1 MLFGISERTQLMK
14 KTAQRQPL
22 RTKAPPQKRS
32 RQKVVTINA
41 EIVKLHRHGAGD
53 SSYDEALATE
63 ILDLL
68 AEGKTLR
75 AICREPNMPSAR
87 TVSRWATDD
96 IHGFAARYDRARRL
110 QGDAIFDEVVDI
122 TNEKF
127 VDIVEVQAAKLKVDA
142 RKWFLA
148 KLHPERFGDKVEI
161 TSRTEKLSDEQVD
174 AQLLGLLEGS
184 DYAAL
189 SSKHQGT
196 QKLLAKPRR

>member
-22 RTKAPPQKRS
+22 RTKALPQKRS

-41 EIVKLHRHGAGD
+41 EIVKIHRHGAGD

-75 AICREPNMPSAR
+75 AICREPRMPSAR
-87 TVSRWATDD
+87 TVGRWATND
-96 IHGFAARYDRARRL
+96 IHGFAPRYDRARKL
-110 QGDAIFDEVVDI
+110 QGDAIFDEAIDI
-122 TNEKF
+122 RNEKF
-127 VDIVEVQAAKLKVDA
+127 VDIVEVNAAKFKVDT

-148 KLHPERFGDKVEI
+148 KLHPE
-161 TSRTEKLSDEQVD
+161 
-174 AQLLGLLEGS
+174 
-184 DYAAL
+184 YW
-189 SSKHQGT
+189 
-196 QKLLAKPRR
+196 AKGRDHVAHGKAYGRAG

>member
-1 MLFGISERTQLMK
+1 MK

-22 RTKAPPQKRS
+22 RTKAPPQKRG
-32 RQKVVTINA
+32 RPAKVVKINA
-41 EIVKLHRHGAGD
+41 KIVKLHRHGTGD
-53 SSYDEALATE
+53 SGYDEVIATE
-63 ILDLL
+63 ILDQL

-75 AICREPNMPSAR
+75 AICRERGMPSAR
-87 TVSRWATDD
+87 TVGRWATDD
-96 IHGFAARYDRARRL
+96 IHGFAARYDRARKL

-161 TSRTEKLSDEQVD
+161 TSRTEKLSDEQID
-174 AQLLGLLEGS
+174 AQLFNLLE
-184 DYAAL
+184 AADHASL
-189 SSKHQGT
+189 LKQPST

>member
-1 MLFGISERTQLMK
+1 MK
-14 KTAQRQPL
+14 KTARRQPL

-75 AICREPNMPSAR
+75 AICREPNTPSAR
-87 TVSRWATDD
+87 TVSRWATND
-96 IHGFAARYDRARRL
+96 IHGFADRYDRARKM
-110 QGDAIFDEVVDI
+110 QGDAIFDEVIDI

-127 VDIVEVQAAKLKVDA
+127 VDIVEVQAARLKVDA

-189 SSKHQGT
+189 SPKHSGARN
-196 QKLLAKPRR
+196 LLAKPDAKRLISRTFL

>member
-1 MLFGISERTQLMK
+1 MK

-22 RTKAPPQKRS
+22 RTKASPQKRG
-32 RQKVVTINA
+32 RLKVVTISA
-41 EIVKLHRHGAGD
+41 EIVKLQRHGSRDG
-53 SSYDEALATE
+53 SYDEALATE

-75 AICREPNMPSAR
+75 AICREPGMPSAR

-127 VDIVEVQAAKLKVDA
+127 IDIVEVQAAKLKVDA
-142 RKWFLA
+142 SKWFLA
-148 KLHPERFGDKVEI
+148 KLHPDRFGDKVEI
-161 TSRTEKLSDEQVD
+161 TSRTEKLSDEQID
-174 AQLLGLLEGS
+174 AQLFNLLETADHAS
-184 DYAAL
+184 L
-189 SSKHQGT
+189 LKQPGT
-196 QKLLAKPRR
+196 RKLLAKPRR

>member
-1 MLFGISERTQLMK
+1 MK
-14 KTAQRQPL
+14 KTAQRQLL

-41 EIVKLHRHGAGD
+41 EIVKLHRHGTVD
-53 SSYDEALATE
+53 SGYDEALATE
-63 ILDLL
+63 ILDQL

-87 TVSRWATDD
+87 RVNRWATDD
-96 IHGFAARYDRARRL
+96 INGFAARYDRARRL

-127 VDIVEVQAAKLKVDA
+127 VDNVEVNAAKLKVDA

-174 AQLLGLLEGS
+174 EQLLNLLE
-184 DYAAL
+184 AANHASL
-189 SSKHQGT
+189 LKQPSAR
-196 QKLLAKPRR
+196 KLLAKPQR

>member
-1 MLFGISERTQLMK
+1 MK

-22 RTKAPPQKRS
+22 RTKASPQKRG
-32 RQKVVTINA
+32 RLKVVTINA
-41 EIVKLHRHGAGD
+41 EIVKLQRHGSRDG
-53 SSYDEALATE
+53 SYDEALATE

-75 AICREPNMPSAR
+75 AICREPNMSSAR

-96 IHGFAARYDRARRL
+96 INGFAARYDRARRL

-127 VDIVEVQAAKLKVDA
+127 IDIVDVQAAKLKVDA

-148 KLHPERFGDKVEI
+148 KLHPERFGDKAEI
-161 TSRTEKLSDEQVD
+161 TSRTEKFSDEQID
-174 AQLLGLLEGS
+174 AQLFNLLETVDHAS
-184 DYAAL
+184 L
-189 SSKHQGT
+189 LKQPGT
-196 QKLLAKPRR
+196 RKLLAKTRR

>member
-41 EIVKLHRHGAGD
+41 EIVKLHRHGAGN

-87 TVSRWATDD
+87 TVTRWATND
-96 IHGFAARYDRARRL
+96 IHGFADRYDRARKM
-110 QGDAIFDEVVDI
+110 QGDAIFDEVIDI

-127 VDIVEVQAAKLKVDA
+127 VDIVEVQAAKLKIDA

-148 KLHPERFGDKVEI
+148 KLHPEEFGDKVEI

-174 AQLLGLLEGS
+174 AQLLNLLETADHAS
-184 DYAAL
+184 L
-189 SSKHQGT
+189 LKPPGT
-196 QKLLAKPRR
+196 RKLLAKPQR